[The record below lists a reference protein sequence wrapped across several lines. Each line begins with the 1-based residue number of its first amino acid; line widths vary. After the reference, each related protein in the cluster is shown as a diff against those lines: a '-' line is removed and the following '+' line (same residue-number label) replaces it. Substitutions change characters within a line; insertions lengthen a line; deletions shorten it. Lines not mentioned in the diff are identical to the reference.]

1 MKITEAQLRQI
12 IKEEVQGLAEANFPK
27 FQPGAKYSDAHFKA
41 MILAASS
48 FLARSHK
55 AFDRIGQDEIV
66 DDLERIMDKL
76 KGMGIQF

>member
-12 IKEEVQGLAEANFPK
+12 IKEEVQGLSEANFPK
-27 FQPGAKYSDAHFKA
+27 FQPGAKYSDDHFRSA
-41 MILAASS
+41 ILAASS

-55 AFDRIGQDEIV
+55 AFDRIGQDEIA
-66 DDLERIMDKL
+66 DDLQRIMDKL